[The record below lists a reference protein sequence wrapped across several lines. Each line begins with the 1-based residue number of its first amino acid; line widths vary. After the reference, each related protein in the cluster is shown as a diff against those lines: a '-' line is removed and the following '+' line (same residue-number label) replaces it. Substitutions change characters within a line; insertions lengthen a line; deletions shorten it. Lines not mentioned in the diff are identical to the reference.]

1 MVRNTFGKWVIET
14 SVTDGVGRGTIA
26 IVKRSMPQ
34 RLDVGVVSSIPL
46 SIVGAYLFMNL
57 KLLIYSQQSI
67 FYVSTFMKLGRGG

>member
-1 MVRNTFGKWVIET
+1 
-14 SVTDGVGRGTIA
+14 
-26 IVKRSMPQ
+26 MPQ